1 MTYIFH
7 VVVQQDAHEWHAY
20 CPAFK
25 SHRAS
30 TGGQTR
36 EEALTHIHSILFI
49 ILTQMLAQGAAVPV
63 DVEVPNGT
71 LISVEI

>member
-1 MTYIFH
+1 MTYTFH
-7 VVVQQDAHEWHAY
+7 VVVQHDADEWHAY

-36 EEALTHIHSILFI
+36 EEALTHIHSVLFM
-49 ILTQMLAQGAAVPV
+49 ILTQILAQGAAVPV
-63 DVEVPNGT
+63 DVEVPHGT
-71 LISVEI
+71 LISVAI